1 MTFIEKARR
10 IANDT
15 RFKEKIGD
23 ALEDAA
29 NAFLG
34 NPVSAAKFIKFLLES
49 PIMIRERLFWN
60 KFSLFLEE
68 IYSDENNKV
77 KMIAKF
83 SEDGHREENAE
94 RIIACIDKAETKQK
108 VNFLINATRC
118 LLAEFITLQEYF
130 RICSIVT
137 STLYEDLDFLRKN
150 ISTEKFDYS
159 YYIQGLL
166 NSGLMYQ
173 SVIDSN
179 TGNHKYSF
187 TALAKLIDE
196 YAISYDNVDRY
207 PNPKCRKRE
216 VISPQVDLRPH
227 TASDEDVQQML
238 NDIFDK

>member
-1 MTFIEKARR
+1 MTFIEEARR

-49 PIMIRERLFWN
+49 PIMIRERLFWD

-83 SEDGHREENAE
+83 SEDGHRKENAE
-94 RIIACIDKAETKQK
+94 RIIACIDKAETTKK

-130 RICSIVT
+130 RICTIVT
-137 STLYEDLDFLRKN
+137 STLYEDLNFLRKN